1 MSTARTLNTVKKY
14 FAAAN
19 IKSVQHAAPFFLRK
33 YKIVVFVPLKN
44 ADELTFIMAS
54 RGAGFI
60 GKYSLCSFRTKG
72 AGTFMG
78 SLSSRPAVGKK
89 GEFQI
94 VEEIRLEMICD
105 EADLEN
111 VVEAAYSKHPYEEPV
126 CEVYPV
132 MVKNTTPEGSTVF
145 VELKR
150 SVTVGSVLAKL
161 NKKLLPENL
170 PAKVKNLRIRQA
182 LIDLVPAAARL
193 QLPASKGS
201 SPRNKTLY
209 IRRENKTINI
219 EII

>member
-1 MSTARTLNTVKKY
+1 MSTAKTLITVKKY

-19 IKSVQHAAPFFLRK
+19 IKSVQHAAPYFLRK

-44 ADELTFIMAS
+44 ADELTFIMAA

-94 VEEIRLEMICD
+94 VEEIRLEMVCD
-105 EADLEN
+105 EADIEN
-111 VVEAAYSKHPYEEPV
+111 VVDAVYSKHPYDEPV

-145 VELKR
+145 VELKK
-150 SVTVGSVLAKL
+150 SVTVGSILAKL
-161 NKKLLPENL
+161 NKKLLPENI
-170 PAKVKNLRIRQA
+170 PARIKNLKIKQA
-182 LIDLVPAAARL
+182 LVDLVPAAARL
-193 QLPASKGS
+193 SLPASK
-201 SPRNKTLY
+201 NKSVHTRTLY
-209 IRRENKTINI
+209 IRRENKIINI